1 MIDINLIRE
10 NPTLVKENMKKKFQ
24 DEKVGLVDEAYKLD
38 KDYREVVTRASEIR
52 SLRNKYSK
60 EIGALM
66 REGKRDEAEE
76 IKAKVTSMAE
86 ELKDLEVK
94 EEEYGKE
101 LKEIMMKIPNIIHE
115 IRRRRIAFVAGPT
128 FTFFASHSC
137 TAFPSWQTATTA

>member
-76 IKAKVTSMAE
+76 IKAKVQQFYGRRLE
-86 ELKDLEVK
+86 EDLEVK
-94 EEEYGKE
+94 EEEYA
-101 LKEIMMKIPNIIHE
+101 KEIKRNHDE
-115 IRRRRIAFVAGPT
+115 NTKYHA
-128 FTFFASHSC
+128 
-137 TAFPSWQTATTA
+137 

>member
-24 DEKVGLVDEAYKLD
+24 DENVGLVDEAYKLD

-52 SLRNKYSK
+52 SLRNNYSK

-101 LKEIMMKIPNIIHE
+101 LKNKWGIPESYEGIGHCILGYRDE
-115 IRRRRIAFVAGPT
+115 ELGKRAERTSKVVYA
-128 FTFFASHSC
+128 
-137 TAFPSWQTATTA
+137 

>member
-60 EIGALM
+60 EKLFT
-66 REGKRDEAEE
+66 D
-76 IKAKVTSMAE
+76 
-86 ELKDLEVK
+86 
-94 EEEYGKE
+94 
-101 LKEIMMKIPNIIHE
+101 PNDRNHE
-115 IRRRRIAFVAGPT
+115 IIT
-128 FTFFASHSC
+128 AS
-137 TAFPSWQTATTA
+137 

>member
-86 ELKDLEVK
+86 ELKDKISVPVVPL
-94 EEEYGKE
+94 
-101 LKEIMMKIPNIIHE
+101 LQCTDTEIFCPEGETKKQYNGH
-115 IRRRRIAFVAGPT
+115 
-128 FTFFASHSC
+128 HS
-137 TAFPSWQTATTA
+137 

>member
-60 EIGALM
+60 EKLFTDPNE
-66 REGKRDEAEE
+66 RNWCFNERRQKR
-76 IKAKVTSMAE
+76 
-86 ELKDLEVK
+86 
-94 EEEYGKE
+94 
-101 LKEIMMKIPNIIHE
+101 
-115 IRRRRIAFVAGPT
+115 
-128 FTFFASHSC
+128 
-137 TAFPSWQTATTA
+137 

>member
-38 KDYREVVTRASEIR
+38 KDYREVLTRASEIR

-101 LKEIMMKIPNIIHE
+101 LKDKWGIPESYEGIGHCILGYRNE
-115 IRRRRIAFVAGPT
+115 ELKNRAERTSKVVYA
-128 FTFFASHSC
+128 
-137 TAFPSWQTATTA
+137 

>member
-24 DEKVGLVDEAYKLD
+24 EAKVGLVDEAYKLD
-38 KDYREVVTRASEIR
+38 KDYREVLTRASEIR

-66 REGKRDEAEE
+66 REGKRDLAEE

-86 ELKDLEVK
+86 ELKDLEDKYQKVYGPLTINYPCNK
-94 EEEYGKE
+94 WRWLEEPWPWEG
-101 LKEIMMKIPNIIHE
+101 
-115 IRRRRIAFVAGPT
+115 GG
-128 FTFFASHSC
+128 C
-137 TAFPSWQTATTA
+137 

>member
-101 LKEIMMKIPNIIHE
+101 YTGRLGKFI
-115 IRRRRIAFVAGPT
+115 
-128 FTFFASHSC
+128 FTFALLTLIITLC
-137 TAFPSWQTATTA
+137 ALYL

>member
-60 EIGALM
+60 EIGALI
-66 REGKRDEAEE
+66 E
-76 IKAKVTSMAE
+76 KAKEMK
-86 ELKDLEVK
+86 LKK
-94 EEEYGKE
+94 
-101 LKEIMMKIPNIIHE
+101 LKQK
-115 IRRRRIAFVAGPT
+115 
-128 FTFFASHSC
+128 
-137 TAFPSWQTATTA
+137 

>member
-24 DEKVGLVDEAYKLD
+24 EEKVGLVDEAYKLD

-76 IKAKVTSMAE
+76 IKAKVTSME
-86 ELKDLEVK
+86 DEIKDLHN
-94 EEEYGKE
+94 E
-101 LKEIMMKIPNIIHE
+101 LNDKFYYDSSKN
-115 IRRRRIAFVAGPT
+115 RTCLT
-128 FTFFASHSC
+128 FERGE
-137 TAFPSWQTATTA
+137 

>member
-94 EEEYGKE
+94 EEE
-101 LKEIMMKIPNIIHE
+101 
-115 IRRRRIAFVAGPT
+115 
-128 FTFFASHSC
+128 
-137 TAFPSWQTATTA
+137 